1 MTNNNVPAVIDAP
14 IGRLEP
20 LRPLPVNDVARAMQE
35 YQQGLHAIVDAS
47 DWQVFADRDGREHGF
62 VKRSG
67 WRKVATWF
75 GLDLIVAST
84 VVERVRATL
93 CPQCGHSF
101 VSRGSEGD
109 PLRALVTG
117 RAVAPNGRV
126 AEDVGACSIDER
138 AFSKPEHDMLATA
151 CTRALNRAT
160 SNLVGMGEL
169 SAEEV
174 DERDAVQLPDWA
186 QPADEQTLADMHGAL
201 SSLLGAENRA
211 TAVINTVNARYGT
224 TPIVL
229 ARFVDGLHA
238 MLGPEL
244 RAKRASTP
252 TTTSE
257 A

>member
-1 MTNNNVPAVIDAP
+1 MTNNALAALEPAP
-14 IGRLEP
+14 GRLEP

-47 DWQVFADRDGREHGF
+47 DWQRSPIEDGREHGF

-84 VVERVRATL
+84 VVERARATL

-174 DERDAVQLPDWA
+174 DDATPCSC
-186 QPADEQTLADMHGAL
+186 PIGRSPPTSRRSPDMHGAL

-211 TAVINTVNARYGT
+211 T
-224 TPIVL
+224 P
-229 ARFVDGLHA
+229 
-238 MLGPEL
+238 
-244 RAKRASTP
+244 
-252 TTTSE
+252 
-257 A
+257 

>member
-84 VVERVRATL
+84 VVERMRATI

-101 VSRGSEGD
+101 VSRGQEGD
-109 PLRALVTG
+109 PVRALVTG

-169 SAEEV
+169 SADEV
-174 DERDAVQLPDWA
+174 DERDAVPLPEWA
-186 QPADEQTLADMHGAL
+186 QPVDEQTLAAMHDKLAAL
-201 SSLLGAENRA
+201 LDAGNRA
-211 TAVINTVNARYGT
+211 TAVINTVNARYGHV
-224 TPIVL
+224 PLVL

-238 MLGPEL
+238 MLAPEL
-244 RAKRASTP
+244 ERKRASTP

>member
-62 VKRSG
+62 
-67 WRKVATWF
+67 
-75 GLDLIVAST
+75 DLIVAST
-84 VVERVRATL
+84 VVERMRATI

-101 VSRGSEGD
+101 VSRGQEGD
-109 PLRALVTG
+109 PVRALVTG

-138 AFSKPEHDMLATA
+138 
-151 CTRALNRAT
+151 
-160 SNLVGMGEL
+160 
-169 SAEEV
+169 
-174 DERDAVQLPDWA
+174 DAVPLPEWG
-186 QPADEQTLADMHGAL
+186 QPVDEQTLAAMHDKLAAL
-201 SSLLGAENRA
+201 LDAGNRA
-211 TAVINTVNARYGT
+211 TAVINTVNARYGHV
-224 TPIVL
+224 PLVL

-238 MLGPEL
+238 MLAPEL
-244 RAKRASTP
+244 ERKRASTP